1 MYTKVSGTKLPCKYN
16 WDLHCFTF
24 DLSDTTSDEVTVP
37 LLIRSIIHYDKHM
50 TWRKLADFCGVRTSS
65 LLFKLAFCS
74 SHYKTA
80 EALNQQVV
88 IDPETHTA
96 KFYRYDITP
105 EGATTKHVAPSIVNV
120 ESKLT
125 VYTKVPTKVLT
136 RLTVQDPL
144 DRMLTMTLTPVNGYL
159 LNVND
164 NRLAMPDMKYVV
176 SGTRS
181 ALNHILKGVHFVG
194 TKAGSGTVVVAVDDN
209 EGCETSIY
217 STEVSLTIVQSKEPS
232 IPYMVLPVEQS
243 GTVGHEVELDPVA
256 IFDED
261 HKVLT
266 LKITPFGCRVYGFKS
281 HVFPIEPGNVRI
293 MFGDPNSLNQEIEG
307 LYIYPYQEDAQLGL
321 ELSCDSFRDL
331 KYLRIAC
338 TKETTSSSTTTEPKP
353 DTTPSTTEE
362 PTEGTTTP
370 TTTDIANIPASSEAH
385 DGNVFSKIENTSNGI
400 QFVPNNDISGTVA
413 SSDTGTTIAFDSKY
427 TLTGY
432 KVTVPEG
439 GNVPTS
445 WTLYTNT
452 NGTAISSVNNG
463 AMDKEYPINAQDA
476 SNTYK
481 IVFSGFTDTDAD
493 IVPITVT
500 FSGTSKS

>member
-96 KFYRYDITP
+96 KFYRHDITP
-105 EGATTKHVAPSIVNV
+105 EGATTKHVAPSIVNA

-209 EGCETSIY
+209 EGCDTSIY
-217 STEVSLTIVQSKEPS
+217 STEVSLEIVQSKEPS
-232 IPYMVLPVEQS
+232 IPYMTLPVDQS
-243 GTVGHEVELDPVA
+243 GTVGQEVELDQVV
-256 IFDED
+256 IHDED
-261 HKVLT
+261 RKVLT

-293 MFGDPNSLNQEIEG
+293 MFGDPNSLNSEIEG
-307 LYIYPYQEDAQLGL
+307 LYIYPYQEDAQLGF

-331 KYLRIAC
+331 KYLRIEC
-338 TKETTSSSTTTEPKP
+338 TKDTTSSSTSTPTID
-353 DTTPSTTEE
+353 DTTST
-362 PTEGTTTP
+362 TTTP
-370 TTTDIANIPASSEAH
+370 TVTDIANIPASSEAH
-385 DGNVFSKIENTSNGI
+385 DNTVFSSIENTTTGI
-400 QFVPNNDISGTVA
+400 QFVPNNNINGTVA
-413 SSDTGTTIAFDSKY
+413 GGDKGTTIAFDSKY
-427 TLTGY
+427 TLLTY
-432 KVTVPEG
+432 TVNVPEG
-439 GNVPTS
+439 GNKPTH
-445 WTLYTNT
+445 WILYTKS
-452 NGTAISSVNNG
+452 GAI
-463 AMDKEYPINAQDA
+463 A
-476 SNTYK
+476 SEVADGVIGQSYT
-481 IVFSGFTDTDAD
+481 IEHTDANNIYKFVFD
-493 IVPITVT
+493 AFEDADTAIVPITVT
-500 FSGTSKS
+500 FSGTSNS